1 MNGKNLAV
9 DAAALVGLMVIM
21 NPAVTG
27 VNVHEWLSLAVLAV
41 FFAHCAL
48 HVSWVSETLTGFRRG
63 FSPTRAGNLVLD
75 VLMLVAFAVA
85 TVSGLMVS
93 GAVLP
98 AFGLFAEG
106 YYFWD
111 PLHAISAKVLLALLL
126 VHVAV
131 HAAWLLHFFRKG
143 KRDDGA
149 QVRTEG
155 EAL

>member
-9 DAAALVGLMVIM
+9 DAAALACFVVVM

-27 VNVHEWLSLAVLAV
+27 INLHEWLSLAALAV
-41 FFAHCAL
+41 LFVHCAQ
-48 HVSWVSETLTGFRRG
+48 HVEWVSETFAGLGRK
-63 FSPTRAGNLVLD
+63 SPPTRAGHLVLD
-75 VLMLVAFAVA
+75 VLMLIALMVA

-111 PLHAISAKVLLALLL
+111 PLHAISAKILLALLF
-126 VHVAV
+126 VHVVA
-131 HAAWLLHFFRKG
+131 HSAWLLHFIRTG
-143 KRDDGA
+143 KRNDGVRA
-149 QVRTEG
+149 RTEG
-155 EAL
+155 KAL